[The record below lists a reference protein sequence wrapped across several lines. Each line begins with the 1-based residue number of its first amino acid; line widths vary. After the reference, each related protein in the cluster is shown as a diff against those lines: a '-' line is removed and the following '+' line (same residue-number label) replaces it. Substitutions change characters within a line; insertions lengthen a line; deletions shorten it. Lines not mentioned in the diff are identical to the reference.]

1 MNNKN
6 IKINFFTFGCRLNRS
21 ETGSLKYNFTKKGF
35 TLVPTIQ
42 EADIIVLN
50 TCTVTEKGSLD
61 TYRYIKKII
70 KISPSIQI
78 AVIGCLA
85 ELEKEKL
92 LKINNVK
99 WVVGNADKM
108 NLIDLLSKHHQERT
122 FISKIKRKS
131 FTIESP
137 SLDKD
142 LTRANLKIHDGCDSF
157 CSYCIIPFTRGPSRS
172 RELNNLLDEAE
183 LMISSGY
190 KEIVLTGIN
199 IGNYQYDNN
208 NITNVLEKIIA
219 IKGDFRIRIS
229 SIEPG
234 NILNEIISLMKHNS
248 KICRFLHIPVQSCND
263 IILKKMGRNYLRES
277 FKDVILKAFNEIP
290 GICLG
295 TDIITGFPGE
305 TEELF
310 NDTYNFLTKLPLSY
324 FHVFSYSKRPLAKS
338 TLSKNIIPQEIIK
351 NRSKKL
357 RELSNNKKNQYLK
370 NFINTTQNVLFENNK
385 HGLWS
390 GLTDNFIRV
399 KVSSTSNLTNKNILI
414 HLKQIQNR
422 SFTGEIRPL

>member
-1 MNNKN
+1 MNNKH

-21 ETGSLKYNFTKKGF
+21 ETGSLKHEFTQKGF
-35 TLVPTIQ
+35 TIVPTVQ

-61 TYRYIKKII
+61 TYRYIKKMI
-70 KISPSIQI
+70 KLSPSIQI
-78 AVIGCLA
+78 AIIGCLA
-85 ELEKEKL
+85 EIEKEKL
-92 LKINNVK
+92 LKINNIQ
-99 WVVGNADKM
+99 WVIGNAEKM
-108 NLIDLLSKHHQERT
+108 ELAEILLKHHQGKT
-122 FISKIKRKS
+122 SIPKIKRES
-131 FTIESP
+131 FKVKFP

-172 RELNNLLDEAE
+172 RELNDILDEAR

-199 IGNYQYDNN
+199 IGNYRYDKN
-208 NITNVLEKIIA
+208 NIINVLEKITS

-234 NILNEIISLMKHNS
+234 TILEKVIDLMKYNP
-248 KICRFLHIPVQSCND
+248 KICRFLHIPTQSCSD
-263 IILKKMGRNYLRES
+263 PILKKMRRNYLRED
-277 FKDVILKAFNEIP
+277 FKDIILNAFNEIP
-290 GICLG
+290 DICLG

-305 TEELF
+305 TKILFEEG
-310 NDTYNFLTKLPLSY
+310 YNFLEKLPLSY

-338 TLSKNIIPQEIIK
+338 AYAKDIVPQETIK

-357 RELSNNKKNQYLK
+357 RELGNHKKNQYLS
-370 NFINTTQNVLFENNK
+370 NFLNTTQNVLFENNK

-399 KVSSTSNLTNKNILI
+399 KVKSNQNLANSNHLI
-414 HLKQIQNR
+414 NLKTIQNK
-422 SFTGEIRPL
+422 SFIGEL